1 MGLLTAQGV
10 KVTRRQLRDV
20 MQTYD
25 PQGNMLRRAQVLH
38 RRDYDVPFINSL
50 WHMDGQHK
58 LINWKFVI
66 HGCVDGKSRLIVYM
80 QASDNNRSDTVDASF
95 LRATHEWGWPSR
107 VRADYGGENLGVR
120 DLMNQVRGQSG

>member
-1 MGLLTAQGV
+1 ERLVMGLLTAQGV

-66 HGCVDGKSRLIVYM
+66 HGCVDG
-80 QASDNNRSDTVDASF
+80 
-95 LRATHEWGWPSR
+95 
-107 VRADYGGENLGVR
+107 
-120 DLMNQVRGQSG
+120 